1 MTHSGT
7 ERRPGKRERLVAS
20 ATELLHQQGV
30 ERTTL
35 AQIAHAADVPPGNV
49 YYYFKTRDD
58 LVRAAIDAREQSVRA
73 LLSSFERRSSP
84 ASRLKCLARSWA
96 DVADLVA
103 AHGCPL
109 GSLCSELN
117 KHERPLADDA
127 ADLFRVVLDWEEAQF
142 REMGCKGARELA
154 TTLMASVQGAALLA
168 NTLREPKILVR
179 EVRRLERWIDSLR
192 YSQERSDTR

>member
-1 MTHSGT
+1 M
-7 ERRPGKRERLVAS
+7 
-20 ATELLHQQGV
+20 
-30 ERTTL
+30 
-35 AQIAHAADVPPGNV
+35 
-49 YYYFKTRDD
+49 
-58 LVRAAIDAREQSVRA
+58 
-73 LLSSFERRSSP
+73 
-84 ASRLKCLARSWA
+84 
-96 DVADLVA
+96 A

-154 TTLMASVQGAALLA
+154 TTLMVSVQGAALLA